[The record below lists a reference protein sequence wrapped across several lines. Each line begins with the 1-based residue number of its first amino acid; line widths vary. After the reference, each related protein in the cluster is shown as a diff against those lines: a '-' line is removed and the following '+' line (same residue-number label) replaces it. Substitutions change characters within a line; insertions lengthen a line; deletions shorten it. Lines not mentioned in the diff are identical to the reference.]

1 MKLKDD
7 ILLEYIKHLFDN
19 TYEPSEYK
27 VIFKEAQNPSG
38 DYSINFY
45 YLTEVFYF
53 LKSNLV
59 INLLK
64 MSNIFDSIEI
74 WEINNSQEYKVSK
87 VVWDKEIL
95 DENLNA
101 IEDNNKKRMLFK
113 FNVREIY

>member
-1 MKLKDD
+1 MKLKED
-7 ILLEYIKHLFDN
+7 ILLKYIKPHVSEKIYQDLFDN

-27 VIFKEAQNPSG
+27 VTFKEAQNQSG

-64 MSNIFDSIEI
+64 MSNMFDSIE
-74 WEINNSQEYKVSK
+74 VSFIPFQG
-87 VVWDKEIL
+87 DKL
-95 DENLNA
+95 
-101 IEDNNKKRMLFK
+101 LFK